1 MASSPGFGSCIRYQ
15 NALLRLAFT
24 VAASPRGLNQATYST
39 LVGSFFNRNAVTD
52 LRPLQ
57 LLVSIWFQKLFHRP
71 PGLLFSFPS
80 LYLFTIGQE
89 EYLALAHRRACFQ
102 RSFSSFVVLENN
114 TVGLRVFAYRTV
126 TVFGTAFQR
135 FLLTRR
141 SPRALSWEIHALSHN
156 TIYNDSPSS
165 PLSLRLNLRPTQCKS

>member
-1 MASSPGFGSCIRYQ
+1 MASSPGFGSCVCHQ

-24 VAASPRGLNQATYST
+24 VASFPQELNQATHST

-57 LLVSIWFQKLFHRP
+57 LLVSVRFQKLFHRP

-102 RSFSSFVVLENN
+102 RDFSSLVVLEIN
-114 TVGLRVFAYRTV
+114 TTGLRIFAYRTI
-126 TVFGTAFQR
+126 TVFGSIFQWI
-135 FLLTRR
+135 LLIRCSLR
-141 SPRALSWEIHALSHN
+141 VPSWVTHALSHN
-156 TIYNDSPSS
+156 TFYNDSPSS
-165 PLSLRLNLRPTQCKS
+165 PECLRLYLRRTQCKR